1 MSEEEE
7 YEKINNEFLIACG
20 MGHTIKN
27 KMPVTEF
34 ELEFEKVNDEFKNA
48 TGTASKMIKKGF

>member
-1 MSEEEE
+1 MSEEKE

-34 ELEFEKVNDEFKNA
+34 EFEFEKVNDEFKTA
-48 TGTASKMIKKGF
+48 TGTV

>member
-7 YEKINNEFLIACG
+7 YEKLNKEFLIACG

-27 KMPVTEF
+27 KIPMTEF
-34 ELEFEKVNDEFKNA
+34 ELEFEKVNDEFKIA
-48 TGTASKMIKKGF
+48 TGTA